1 MDGGRRFQLGAVTL
15 ICCALLGP
23 SLTAA
28 DLAQESQLRAEGLW
42 TGELQQSGKDQRIQ
56 VRLHRDGDLLTG
68 TLNLIDQGARDL
80 KLDAVSV
87 TEDVLSFQVYALD
100 GRFAGSFSSSGDEIR
115 GTWTQA
121 SKSRPL
127 RLFRARDPDRAKP

>member
-1 MDGGRRFQLGAVTL
+1 MVLRLPPWTGEQAYPVGR
-15 ICCALLGP
+15 
-23 SLTAA
+23 SDA
-28 DLAQESQLRAEGLW
+28 DLLRPAPAFYGRGPGAESQLRAEGLW
-42 TGELQQSGKDQRIQ
+42 TGELQQSGRDQRIQ

-100 GRFAGSFSSSGDEIR
+100 GRFAG
-115 GTWTQA
+115 QLQQ
-121 SKSRPL
+121 L
-127 RLFRARDPDRAKP
+127 RR

>member
-1 MDGGRRFQLGAVTL
+1 MDGGKRFRWGAATL
-15 ICCALLGP
+15 IGCALLEP

-28 DLAQESQLRAEGLW
+28 EAVQESELRAEGLW
-42 TGELQQSGKDQRIQ
+42 TGELQQSGKEQRIQ
-56 VRLHRDGDLLTG
+56 VRLHRDGDALTG
-68 TLNLIDQGARDL
+68 TLNLIAQGAKDL

-87 TEDVLSFQVYALD
+87 TEDVLSFQVIALD

-121 SKSRPL
+121 SNSRPL
-127 RLFRARDPDRAKP
+127 RLFRTRDPVRAKP